1 MTLGSELREAW
12 EGLGDGWIWI
22 TSGGLEEIGGERGGE
37 DGDGDLGDRDR
48 EGLRPSLALVER
60 SLECRL
66 PVGGLTNFEK
76 KPGAISS
83 ITALYSIKGSVV
95 VSAFSAYSLELQ
107 RGR

>member
-22 TSGGLEEIGGERGGE
+22 TREWFEDIGGERGG
-37 DGDGDLGDRDR
+37 DDGDLGDCDR

-76 KPGAISS
+76 KPGAIRLSQPY
-83 ITALYSIKGSVV
+83 YSIKGSVV
-95 VSAFSAYSLELQ
+95 HNSRRFSAYSLELQ
-107 RGR
+107 